1 MKTLPSLFKNDNIR
15 FKDNNKTNCIIKE
28 SVNNNVLDTIK
39 EIFNSRVYPFDKNL
53 IIKTKEKIIKTYL
66 VSLLNNKVK
75 TLNDEIINIEDII
88 TIERI

>member
-39 EIFNSRVYPFDKNL
+39 EIFNSRGYPFDKKV